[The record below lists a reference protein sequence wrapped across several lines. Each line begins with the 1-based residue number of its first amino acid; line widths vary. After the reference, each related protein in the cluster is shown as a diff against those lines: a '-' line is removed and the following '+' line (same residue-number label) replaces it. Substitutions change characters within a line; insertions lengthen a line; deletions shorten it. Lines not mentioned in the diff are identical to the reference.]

1 MNKLT
6 AREKCFC
13 RFCAALGNPAQAAE
27 WAGIP
32 ADQAQSILGR
42 EEAAAFVAACE
53 GELGRDSPEHQL
65 LRGVLRLVREGG
77 NDAAVLMLRHE
88 ELTPRQ
94 IQMLD
99 LYGVSSFKRGSDGSV
114 EIKLYDRLRA
124 LEMLERIVGNAS
136 DRQEADALCAA
147 LEQSAGT
154 LCTGDGDGQV

>member
-32 ADQAQSILGR
+32 ADQAKSILGR

-77 NDAAVLMLRHE
+77 NDAAVLMLSLIHICIP
-88 ELTPRQ
+88 LLVP
-94 IQMLD
+94 
-99 LYGVSSFKRGSDGSV
+99 KRAVRFGGR
-114 EIKLYDRLRA
+114 RL
-124 LEMLERIVGNAS
+124 
-136 DRQEADALCAA
+136 
-147 LEQSAGT
+147 
-154 LCTGDGDGQV
+154 